1 METPLIV
8 VFPPNFFS
16 RFQSQTFQCHK
27 NSRLTLG
34 NTFCVGS
41 DPTIGRSKV
50 ITVLDILCPF
60 FYIIFITERS
70 VLIIFRTERSTWSL
84 AWICHPVGPTPLLP
98 GSWKCRLSKNCFAKC
113 QRSNQVIFKRSL
125 SCRAFC
131 QGLAPHQ
138 ISQFMQEHISWRC
151 LDFETRPSKHF
162 WKVKHFYFPWPL
174 EIFFSRKL
182 NSLFKAYPTHA
193 YCNHVWLNMLFLLQ

>member
-1 METPLIV
+1 M
-8 VFPPNFFS
+8 
-16 RFQSQTFQCHK
+16 
-27 NSRLTLG
+27 G

-41 DPTIGRSKV
+41 SPTRDRSK
-50 ITVLDILCPF
+50 IIIVLDILCPVLS
-60 FYIIFITERS
+60 ILITERS
-70 VLIIFRTERSTWSL
+70 LLIIFRTERSTWSL

-174 EIFFSRKL
+174 EIFFK
-182 NSLFKAYPTHA
+182 KAQQS
-193 YCNHVWLNMLFLLQ
+193 FQGLLDPCLL

>member
-8 VFPPNFFS
+8 VSPPNFVS
-16 RFQSQTFQCHK
+16 IFQSETFQCHK
-27 NSRLTLG
+27 NSRLTWG

-41 DPTIGRSKV
+41 DPTIGRSDV

-60 FYIIFITERS
+60 
-70 VLIIFRTERSTWSL
+70 LIISITERSTWSL

-98 GSWKCRLSKNCFAKC
+98 GSWKRRLSKNWFAKC

-162 WKVKHFYFPWPL
+162 WKIKHFYFPWPL
-174 EIFFSRKL
+174 EIFFK
-182 NSLFKAYPTHA
+182 KAQQSFQGLLDP
-193 YCNHVWLNMLFLLQ
+193 CFL